1 MRYFDEIILN
11 IRFVVTHLSHGSPGS
26 FYRPYELAKQL
37 LYHNIDAKILTPSE
51 EDVKNIKDV
60 PMIMLPNIGQKLKI
74 TNIGY
79 HAMRRFVYNKI
90 LSNVIPYDKLL
101 ILLSNKISSSLEKS
115 LDVHPDILQGE
126 QEVAALASIKV
137 GKKLRIPVTVDIH
150 NIWPEELV
158 STGHIKRNSN
168 VFKNLMNL
176 EQGIVENAD
185 HVIVVNDFMKNYII
199 SNFNI
204 DQNKL
209 TIIPPGGEI
218 IYNDYEKINQTRFMN
233 KKIVYSGLVN
243 PREHVD
249 LFIKSMPTVSKKNSK
264 TKFVVAEKGESINE
278 IKNLC
283 KKLSV
288 KPDFYWFESRDKARN
303 LLKECYVA
311 TLPSKDDVG
320 RKLGTPLKLLE
331 YMSNGLPVVAN
342 DVGSWCKI
350 IRDEKIGI
358 LTKDDPKDFA
368 DGINALIE
376 DEEMY
381 VKMQNN
387 MINLVNKKFSWKIHV
402 EQLLLPMFKKII
414 S

>member
-1 MRYFDEIILN
+1 MLN
-11 IRFVVTHLSHGSPGS
+11 VRFVVTHLSHGSPGS

-37 LYHNIDAKILTPSE
+37 ISHNIDAKIFTPSE
-51 EDVKNIKDV
+51 YDVKNITDV
-60 PMIMLPNIGQKLKI
+60 PMICLPNIGQKLKI
-74 TNIGY
+74 SNIGY
-79 HAMRRFVYNKI
+79 HAMRKFVYNKF
-90 LSNVIPYDKLL
+90 LSNIIPYDKLL
-101 ILLSNKISSSLEKS
+101 LSLSNKIANSLEKS

-137 GKKLRIPVTVDIH
+137 GKKLGIPVTVDIH

-158 STGHIKRNSN
+158 STGHIKRNSD

-176 EQGIVENAD
+176 EQEIVENAD
-185 HVIVVNDFMKNYII
+185 HVIVVNDFMKNYIVT
-199 SNFNI
+199 NFKI

-209 TIIPPGGEI
+209 TIIPPGGEL
-218 IYNDYEKINQTRFMN
+218 IYKNYEKINPIRFKN

-249 LFIKSMPTVSKKNSK
+249 LFIKSMPIISKNHPN
-264 TKFVVAEKGESINE
+264 TKFVVAEKGESIKD
-278 IKNLC
+278 IKNLS
-283 KKLSV
+283 KKLSL
-288 KPDFYWFESRDKARN
+288 KPNFYWFESREQARD

-311 TLPSKDDVG
+311 ALPSKDDIG

-350 IRDEKIGI
+350 ISDEKIGI

-368 DGINALIE
+368 ECVFTLLE
-376 DEEMY
+376 DEKMY
-381 VKMQNN
+381 LTMQNN
-387 MINLVNKKFSWKIHV
+387 MINLMNKKFSWKIHV
-402 EQLLLPMFKKII
+402 EQLLLPVFRKII
-414 S
+414 

>member
-1 MRYFDEIILN
+1 MRHYDEIIL
-11 IRFVVTHLSHGSPGS
+11 IVRFVVTHLSHGSPGS

-37 LYHNIDAKILTPSE
+37 LNQNVDAKIFTPSE
-51 EDVKNIKDV
+51 EDVKNIIDV

-74 TNIGY
+74 TNFGY
-79 HAMRRFVYNKI
+79 HAIRKFVYNKF
-90 LSNVIPYDKLL
+90 LSNIIPYDKLL
-101 ILLSNKISSSLEKS
+101 ISLSNKISSSLEKS
-115 LDVHPDILQGE
+115 LDVHPDIIQGE
-126 QEVAALASIKV
+126 QEVAALASLKV
-137 GKKLRIPVTVDIH
+137 GKKLGIPVTVDIH

-158 STGHIKRNSN
+158 STGHIKRNSA

-176 EQGIVENAD
+176 EKKIVNDAD
-185 HVIVVNDFMKNYII
+185 HVIVVNDYMKNYII

-204 DQNKL
+204 DQKKL

-218 IYNDYEKINQTRFMN
+218 IHNNYEKINKTRFMN

-249 LFIKSMPTVSKKNSK
+249 LFIKSIPAISKKYSDI
-264 TKFVVAEKGESINE
+264 KFVVAEKGESINE

-283 KKLSV
+283 KKLSIN
-288 KPDFYWFESRDKARN
+288 PNFYWFESRDKARS

-311 TLPSKDDVG
+311 TLPSKNDIG

-342 DVGSWCKI
+342 DVNSWCNI

-358 LTKDDPKDFA
+358 LTKDDPRDFA
-368 DGINALIE
+368 DGINSLIE
-376 DEEMY
+376 DEKMY
-381 VKMQNN
+381 VRMQNN
-387 MINLVNKKFSWKIHV
+387 MINLMNKKFSWKLHV
-402 EQLLLPMFKKII
+402 EQLLLPIFRKIT
-414 S
+414 

>member
-1 MRYFDEIILN
+1 MLN
-11 IRFVVTHLSHGSPGS
+11 VRFVVTHLSHGSPGS

-37 LYHNIDAKILTPSE
+37 ISHNIDAKIFTPSE
-51 EDVKNIKDV
+51 YDVKNITDV
-60 PMIMLPNIGQKLKI
+60 PMICLPNIGQKLKI
-74 TNIGY
+74 SNIGY
-79 HAMRRFVYNKI
+79 NAMRKFVYNKF
-90 LSNVIPYDKLL
+90 LSHIIPYDKLL
-101 ILLSNKISSSLEKS
+101 LSLSNKIANSLEKS

-137 GKKLRIPVTVDIH
+137 GKKLGIPVTVDIH

-158 STGHIKRNSN
+158 STGHIKRNSD

-176 EQGIVENAD
+176 EQKIVENAD
-185 HVIVVNDFMKNYII
+185 HVIVVNDFMKNYIM
-199 SNFNI
+199 SNFKV
-204 DQNKL
+204 DDDKL

-218 IYNDYEKINQTRFMN
+218 IHQNHEKINHFRFMN

-249 LFIKSMPTVSKKNSK
+249 LFIKSIPEISKKHSNI
-264 TKFVVAEKGESINE
+264 KFVVAEKGESINE

-288 KPDFYWFESRDKARN
+288 NPDFYWFESRNKARS

-311 TLPSKDDVG
+311 TLPSKNDIG

-342 DVGSWCKI
+342 DVNSWCDI
-350 IRDEKIGI
+350 IREEKIGI

-368 DGINALIE
+368 AGINSLIE
-376 DEEMY
+376 DEKMY
-381 VKMQNN
+381 TRMQTN
-387 MINLVNKKFSWKIHV
+387 MINLMNKKFSWKLHV
-402 EQLLLPMFKKII
+402 EQLLLPVFKKIT
-414 S
+414 